1 MKLLLWVL
9 PAVML
14 LLLIL
19 CVTGVAPISLAYTVI
34 PGLVVIDV
42 IAANMTARKTTRR

>member
-19 CVTGVAPISLAYTVI
+19 CVTGVAPIALTYTVI
-34 PGLVVIDV
+34 PGLRAPDIVD
-42 IAANMTARKTTRR
+42 R

>member
-19 CVTGVAPISLAYTVI
+19 CITGVAPTSLAYTVI
-34 PGLVVIDV
+34 QGSS
-42 IAANMTARKTTRR
+42 